1 VGGELRQDFVT
12 RKLNIFATYVFQNSG
27 LSSGQSIQT
36 HLPHRVALEVVV
48 RQLNGSFDM
57 PWMESESWVTAV
69 NQFWFEDLRPID
81 WFGGGARID
90 AEIRTRFGALR
101 DDLKNNPPEGEHLES
116 DGLVAAVIVFD
127 QFPRNLFRKSP
138 EAYAT
143 DSLALT
149 LACQAVD
156 HGLDAPLGLHQRQFL
171 YMPFMHSENREMQ
184 ERSVALFRQL
194 GAPDLLGYAEHHSQ
208 VIERFGRFPHRN
220 DVLGRES
227 TIDELEFLSS
237 EPEYF

>member
-1 VGGELRQDFVT
+1 
-12 RKLNIFATYVFQNSG
+12 
-27 LSSGQSIQT
+27 
-36 HLPHRVALEVVV
+36 VAEH
-48 RQLNGSFDM
+48 QFNFEM
-57 PWMESESWVTAV
+57 PWMESVSWVNAV

-90 AEIRTRFGALR
+90 TEIRSRFGSLR
-101 DDLKNNPPEGEHLES
+101 EDLKNNPPEGEHLES

-127 QFPRNLFRKSP
+127 QFPRNLFRRSA

-143 DSLALT
+143 DFLALT

-156 HGLDAPLGLHQRQFL
+156 RGLDIPLGLRQRQFL
-171 YMPFMHSENREMQ
+171 YMPYMHSENREMQ

-194 GAPDLLGYAEHHSQ
+194 GEPDLLGHAEHHRQ

-220 DVLGRES
+220 AFLGRES
-227 TIDELEFLSS
+227 TVDEREFLSS
-237 EPEYF
+237 QPEYL

>member
-1 VGGELRQDFVT
+1 MDSV
-12 RKLNIFATYVFQNSG
+12 
-27 LSSGQSIQT
+27 
-36 HLPHRVALEVVV
+36 
-48 RQLNGSFDM
+48 
-57 PWMESESWVTAV
+57 SWVTAV
-69 NQFWFEDLRPID
+69 NQFWFDDLRPVD

-90 AEIRTRFGALR
+90 TEIRARFGALR
-101 DDLKNNPPEGEHLES
+101 DDLKNDPPAGEHLES

-127 QFPRNLFRKSP
+127 QFSRNLFRRSA

-143 DSLALT
+143 DPLALM

-156 HGLDAPLGLHQRQFL
+156 RGLDTALGLHQRQFL

-194 GAPDLLGYAEHHSQ
+194 GAADLLGYAEHHRQ
-208 VIERFGRFPHRN
+208 ITKRFGRFPHRN
-220 DVLGRES
+220 AVLGRES
-227 TIDELEFLSS
+227 TIDEEEFLSG